1 MVVFLLKKNTT
12 DKQIKI
18 LMGYLLCVGEPQ
30 DIASKLLLAGHT
42 ITLVSDIP
50 KLELE
55 RYIITQLAKQ
65 H

>member
-1 MVVFLLKKNTT
+1 
-12 DKQIKI
+12 
-18 LMGYLLCVGEPQ
+18 MGYLLCVGEPQ
-30 DIASKLLLAGHT
+30 DIARKLLLAGHT

-55 RYIITQLAKQ
+55 RYIITQLVKQ